1 MGVTLP
7 NFATNRARKRS
18 KVLRLVTLNF
28 VENFFVENFSSAR
41 LQLFLLWL
49 LSHTKTKTEEDK
61 SVAYSVMVWLV
72 DPGEQAHQREAMQRT
87 TTGRSQ
93 APGAASGV
101 NEPPAFTRMV
111 YGVYESLD
119 EAKKA
124 LSEISKK
131 LRENEPLEITSGV
144 EHANR
149 IFLIPAYRVHYVVCA
164 EVERPMDER
173 S

>member
-1 MGVTLP
+1 
-7 NFATNRARKRS
+7 
-18 KVLRLVTLNF
+18 
-28 VENFFVENFSSAR
+28 
-41 LQLFLLWL
+41 
-49 LSHTKTKTEEDK
+49 
-61 SVAYSVMVWLV
+61 VAYSVMVWLV
-72 DPGEQAHQREAMQRT
+72 DPGEQAHQIEAMQRT
-87 TTGRSQ
+87 TTGRSK

-124 LSEISKK
+124 LSEISNK

-149 IFLIPAYRVHYVVCA
+149 ISLIPAHRVHYVVCA
-164 EVERPMDER
+164 EVERPMDRR

>member
-1 MGVTLP
+1 M
-7 NFATNRARKRS
+7 
-18 KVLRLVTLNF
+18 
-28 VENFFVENFSSAR
+28 
-41 LQLFLLWL
+41 
-49 LSHTKTKTEEDK
+49 
-61 SVAYSVMVWLV
+61 AYSVMVWLV
-72 DPGEQAHQREAMQRT
+72 GPGEQAHQVEAMQRT

-93 APGAASGV
+93 APGAASGI

-131 LRENEPLEITSGV
+131 LQENEPLEITSGP

-149 IFLIPAYRVHYVVCA
+149 ISLIPAHRVHYVVCA
-164 EVERPMDER
+164 EVERPMDR
-173 S
+173 DG

>member
-1 MGVTLP
+1 MPP
-7 NFATNRARKRS
+7 NVATNRASKRS
-18 KVLRLVTLNF
+18 KVLRLATLN
-28 VENFFVENFSSAR
+28 VVENFSSAP
-41 LQLFLLWL
+41 LELLLVWL
-49 LSHTKTKTEEDK
+49 LSPQDRPTEEDK

-72 DPGEQAHQREAMQRT
+72 DPGEQAHEEEAMRRT

-111 YGVYESLD
+111 YGIYESLD
-119 EAKKA
+119 EAKNA
-124 LSEISKK
+124 LSEISNK
-131 LRENEPLEITSGV
+131 LRENEPVEITSGV

-149 IFLIPAYRVHYVVCA
+149 TFLIPAHRVHYVVCDA
-164 EVERPMDER
+164 VERPMDRR

>member
-1 MGVTLP
+1 
-7 NFATNRARKRS
+7 
-18 KVLRLVTLNF
+18 
-28 VENFFVENFSSAR
+28 
-41 LQLFLLWL
+41 
-49 LSHTKTKTEEDK
+49 
-61 SVAYSVMVWLV
+61 VAYSVMVWLV
-72 DPGEQAHQREAMQRT
+72 DPGEQAHQSEAMQRT
-87 TTGRSQ
+87 TTGRSL

-124 LSEISKK
+124 LSEISDK
-131 LRENEPLEITSGV
+131 LRENEPLGITSGA

-149 IFLIPAYRVHYVVCA
+149 IVLIPAHRVHYIVCN
-164 EVERPMDER
+164 EVERPMDRR

>member
-1 MGVTLP
+1 
-7 NFATNRARKRS
+7 
-18 KVLRLVTLNF
+18 
-28 VENFFVENFSSAR
+28 
-41 LQLFLLWL
+41 
-49 LSHTKTKTEEDK
+49 
-61 SVAYSVMVWLV
+61 VAYSVMVWLV
-72 DPGEQAHQREAMQRT
+72 DPGEQAHHREAVQCT

-119 EAKKA
+119 EAKQA
-124 LSEISKK
+124 LAEISNK
-131 LRENEPLEITSGV
+131 LQENEPLEITSGP

-164 EVERPMDER
+164 EVERPRDR
-173 S
+173 SS

>member
-1 MGVTLP
+1 M
-7 NFATNRARKRS
+7 
-18 KVLRLVTLNF
+18 
-28 VENFFVENFSSAR
+28 
-41 LQLFLLWL
+41 
-49 LSHTKTKTEEDK
+49 
-61 SVAYSVMVWLV
+61 AYSVMVWLIA
-72 DPGEQAHQREAMQRT
+72 PGERAHQAKAMQRT

-124 LSEISKK
+124 LSVISNK
-131 LRENEPLEITSGV
+131 LRENEPLEITSGA

-149 IFLIPAYRVHYVVCA
+149 IFLIPAHRVHYVVCD
-164 EVERPMDER
+164 EVERPMDRR

>member
-1 MGVTLP
+1 M
-7 NFATNRARKRS
+7 
-18 KVLRLVTLNF
+18 
-28 VENFFVENFSSAR
+28 
-41 LQLFLLWL
+41 
-49 LSHTKTKTEEDK
+49 
-61 SVAYSVMVWLV
+61 AYSVMVWLV

-124 LSEISKK
+124 LSEISNK
-131 LRENEPLEITSGV
+131 LRQNEPLEVISGP

-149 IFLIPAYRVHYVVCA
+149 IFLIPASRVHYVVCDEA
-164 EVERPMDER
+164 ERPIDRR